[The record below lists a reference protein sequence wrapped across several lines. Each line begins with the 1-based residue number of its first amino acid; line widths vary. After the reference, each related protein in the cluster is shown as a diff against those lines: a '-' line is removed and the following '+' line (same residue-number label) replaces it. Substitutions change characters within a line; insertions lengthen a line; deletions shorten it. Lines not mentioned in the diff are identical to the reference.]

1 MTQPMLDLD
10 NIQGDVVVGLQKDCE
25 VFLFFKIVDP
35 PLLKKS
41 MRLHVVSRITTAR
54 LAHRRDLVLRSRK
67 GLYRKIGDAR
77 PEHWVYQGWFDRNHR
92 RRASAPG
99 PCI

>member
-35 PLLKKS
+35 PLFKKS
-41 MRLHVVSRITTAR
+41 MRLHVVSRIPPHVWRIGANWSCAAER
-54 LAHRRDLVLRSRK
+54 VCIGKLAMRCE
-67 GLYRKIGDAR
+67 A
-77 PEHWVYQGWFDRNHR
+77 
-92 RRASAPG
+92 
-99 PCI
+99 